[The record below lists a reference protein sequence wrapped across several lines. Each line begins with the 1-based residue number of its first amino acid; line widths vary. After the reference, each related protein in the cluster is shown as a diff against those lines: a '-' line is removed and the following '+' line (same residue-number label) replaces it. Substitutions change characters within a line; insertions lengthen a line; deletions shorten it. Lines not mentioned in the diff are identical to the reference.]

1 MKYIIT
7 TISKATD
14 IDINHIGHLKKG
26 ENIIINEK
34 ELMSNALLVG
44 DLDDRVKDIGAKVY
58 TALYIKRLIKA
69 EGYGI

>member
-14 IDINHIGHLKKG
+14 IGINHIGHLKKG
-26 ENIIINEK
+26 ENIILNEK

-44 DLDDRVKDIGAKVY
+44 DLDARVKSIGAKAY

>member
-7 TISKATD
+7 TLSKATD
-14 IDINHIGHLKKG
+14 IGINPIGHLKKG
-26 ENIIINEK
+26 ENIILNEK

-44 DLDDRVKDIGAKVY
+44 DLTERVKKLGAKSY
-58 TALYIKRLIKA
+58 TDLYIKRLIKT